1 MPWVRFVQAF
11 NYRIARRKVVIAYPA
26 GLECLVKTECAAQA
40 VRLGRAVEIE
50 RKPIRKDDHASDP
63 VS

>member
-1 MPWVRFVQAF
+1 MPWVRFLAAF

-26 GLECLVKTECAAQA
+26 GHEGLVKSDCAAQA

-50 RKPIRKDDHASDP
+50 RPIRKANEHASDP
-63 VS
+63 VG

>member
-26 GLECLVKTECAAQA
+26 GHEALVKADCAEQA
-40 VRLGRAVEIE
+40 VRLGRAIAIE
-50 RKPIRKDDHASDP
+50 RKPKAGEQNGKQ
-63 VS
+63 